1 MRSRGPA
8 PHRVPI
14 AMLIGTAA
22 LMAATVT
29 APTALAAAPNAV
41 TIVGDFTSE
50 IGCAT
55 DWDVACTAARLT
67 QRPDG
72 AWSTT
77 LSLPAGNHSYKAVLN
92 GSWSENYG
100 ARAEANGPNIPIEVP
115 AGGKRV
121 TFAYDPVTHWI
132 TDDVNHQLVT
142 AAGSFQS
149 ELGCAGDWAPECL
162 KSWLQ
167 DVDGDGTYAWSTT
180 AIPAGTHHVKAAI
193 GQSWTENYGQGGTP
207 GGTDIA
213 FTVPSAGATTSFGY
227 NATNHVLTVTST
239 GGSGGALMVVAA
251 GDFQSELGCGGDWS
265 TTCDNSRLSDT
276 DGDGTY
282 TSSTTAIPAG
292 NWQVK
297 ATIGGSWDEN
307 YGQGGTPNGANI
319 VFTVPA
325 NGARTDFAY
334 NATSHVLTVRSESGD
349 VGVPGPGTPPD
360 SGTKAHW
367 LSRKYIAWD
376 RATGTGTY
384 YLYSTAG
391 GDVRIGAPSRAI
403 KLQPVPGGLPAGLRQ
418 AFPQQANLGA
428 LALPDTVTEADI
440 EKILTGDVAVASF
453 DGTSLRASTRLRN
466 HGVLDDVH
474 ASARTRAL
482 GPVWTAGVPAL
493 HLWAPTARSVK
504 VALYDDATTNTPSS
518 TVALA
523 ASGDGVWSVTGNAT
537 WKNKYYLFDVEV
549 LSDSGSFQRNTVTD
563 PYSVGLSTNGT
574 RSALLDLTDPGLAP
588 TGWTSLTKPAL
599 AKPEDQA
606 IYELH
611 IRDFSIGDTT
621 VPAADR
627 GTYRAFASP
636 GSNGMKH
643 LADLARAGLTTVHL
657 LPFADFT
664 LQEQRSQ
671 HQTPQCDLRSMPRDS
686 DQQQSCVNA
695 VANSDGFDWG
705 YNTQHYTVPEG
716 SFATNPQGGARTLE
730 TRQMIAGL
738 NSAGLRT
745 VMDVVFNHT
754 PDAGPNGTN
763 NLDRIVPGYYH
774 RLNADGQVET
784 STCCPNTA
792 AEHAMMGKLLID
804 SVLTWAKA
812 YKIDGFRFD
821 LMGHHPKSVLT
832 DLRAALDTLTV
843 ARDGVDG
850 RSVYLYGEGWDFGEV
865 AGNALFT
872 QATQVNMA
880 GTGIG
885 TFNDRIRDAVR
896 GGGPADANP
905 RAQGFASG
913 LFTASNGDG
922 VNGDSTAQKTKLLLQ
937 QDQIKV
943 GLTGNLKDYTFVDRT
958 GSSVKGSQVPYGG
971 SPTGYTTDPQESIA
985 YVDAH
990 DDLVLFDNLAYKL
1003 PANTG
1008 MADRIRAQ
1016 SLALSIPALSQG
1028 VAFWHAGSE
1037 MLRSKSF
1044 DSNSYNSGDWFNAYD
1059 PTKTDNG
1066 FGRGLP
1072 ASERAKSQWSYAKPL
1087 LADPAL
1093 KPSAADIAKA
1103 AAQSTDFLKVRA
1115 ANPLFRLATA
1125 AQVQQKV
1132 SFPDSGPNQKP
1143 GVIVMRIDDTTGTD
1157 IDPNVKSLVVVVN
1170 AGTQPVSHTLAATQ
1184 GTNYTLDPTQAA
1196 GSDPIVKTATFTP
1209 STGTFTVPAR
1219 TTAVFRLAQ

>member
-1 MRSRGPA
+1 MRPRGPA
-8 PHRVPI
+8 PRRAPI
-14 AMLIGTAA
+14 AVLATTAA
-22 LMAATVT
+22 LVAATIT
-29 APTALAAAPNAV
+29 TSTALAAPPTSV
-41 TIVGDFTSE
+41 TVVGDFTAE
-50 IGCAT
+50 IGCAV
-55 DWDVACTAARLT
+55 DWDVACAATRLT
-67 QRPDG
+67 RRADG
-72 AWSTT
+72 MWSTT
-77 LSLPAGNHSYKAVLN
+77 LSLPAGRHAYKAALD

-100 ARAEANGPNIPIEVP
+100 AGAVANGPNIVVEVP
-115 AGGKRV
+115 TGGTRV

-132 TDDVNHQLVT
+132 TDDVNHRIVT

-149 ELGCAGDWAPECL
+149 ELGCAGDWAPDCL
-162 KSWLQ
+162 KPWLQ
-167 DVDGDGTYAWSTT
+167 DIDRDGTYTFSTT
-180 AIPAGTHHVKAAI
+180 AIPAGT
-193 GQSWTENYGQGGTP
+193 
-207 GGTDIA
+207 
-213 FTVPSAGATTSFGY
+213 
-227 NATNHVLTVTST
+227 
-239 GGSGGALMVVAA
+239 
-251 GDFQSELGCGGDWS
+251 
-265 TTCDNSRLSDT
+265 
-276 DGDGTY
+276 
-282 TSSTTAIPAG
+282 
-292 NWQVK
+292 WQVK
-297 ATIGGSWDEN
+297 ATIGGSWNEN
-307 YGQGGTPNGANI
+307 YGQGGVPNGANI
-319 VFTVPA
+319 AFTVGG
-325 NGARTDFAY
+325 NGAKTDFAY
-334 NATSHVLTVRSESGD
+334 NATSHLLTVRSDGGD

-360 SGTKAHW
+360 AGVKAHW
-367 LSRKYIAWD
+367 LSRKHIAWD
-376 RATGTGTY
+376 RVTGSGTY
-384 YLYSTAG
+384 YLYTRPD

-403 KLQPVPGGLPAGLRQ
+403 KLEPVPGGLPADLRR
-418 AFPQQANLGA
+418 AFPRQANLGA
-428 LALPDTVTEADI
+428 LALPDTVAEADI
-440 EKILTGDVAVASF
+440 EKILTGDVAVAAF
-453 DGTSLRASTRLRN
+453 DGTSPRASTRLRN

-504 VALYDDATTNTPSS
+504 VALYDDATAGTPSS

-523 ASGDGVWSVTGNAT
+523 ASGDGVWSATGNAT
-537 WKNKYYLFDVEV
+537 WKNKFYLFEVEV
-549 LSDSGSFQRNTVTD
+549 LAENGTFVRHQVTD

-574 RSALLDLTDPGLAP
+574 RSALLDLADPALAP
-588 TGWTSLTKPAL
+588 SGWTSLPKPVL

-611 IRDFSIGDTT
+611 IRDFSIADGT

-627 GTYRAFASP
+627 GTYRAFTHA

-664 LQEQRSQ
+664 IQEQRSQ
-671 HQTPQCDLRSMPRDS
+671 HRNPQCDLRSMARDS
-686 DQQQSCVNA
+686 DQQQACVNA
-695 VANSDGFDWG
+695 VADSDGFDWG
-705 YNTQHYTVPEG
+705 YNSQHYTVPEG
-716 SFATNPQGGARTLE
+716 SFTTEPQGGARTLE
-730 TRQMIAGL
+730 TRQMVAGL
-738 NSAGLRT
+738 NNAGLRV
-745 VMDVVFNHT
+745 VMDVVYNHT
-754 PDAGPNGTN
+754 PDSGPGGSN

-792 AEHAMMGKLLID
+792 AEHAMMGKLLVD

-843 ARDGVDG
+843 AKDGVDG
-850 RSVYLYGEGWDFGEV
+850 KAVYLYGEGWDFGEV

-885 TFNDRIRDAVR
+885 TFNDRVRDAVR

-913 LFTASNGDG
+913 LFTAPNGDG
-922 VNGDSTAQKTKLLLQ
+922 VNGDSSAQRTKLLLH
-937 QDQIKV
+937 QDQIKI
-943 GLTGNLKDYTFVDRT
+943 GLAGNLKDYTFTDRT
-958 GSSVKGSQVPYGG
+958 GATVKGSQVPYGG
-971 SPTGYTTDPQESIA
+971 SPAGYTSDPQESVA

-990 DDLVLFDNLAYKL
+990 DDLVLFDNLTYKL
-1003 PANTG
+1003 PTGTG

-1044 DSNSYNSGDWFNAYD
+1044 DSNSYNSGDWFNLYD
-1059 PTKTDNG
+1059 TTKTDNG

-1072 ASERAKSQWSYAKPL
+1072 ASERSRGQWSYAKPL

-1093 KPSAADIAKA
+1093 KPAPADIAKA
-1103 AAQSTDFLKVRA
+1103 AAQSRDFLKVRA
-1115 ANPLFRLATA
+1115 TNPLFRLATA

-1132 SFPDSGPNQKP
+1132 SFPDSGPHQKP
-1143 GVIVMRIDDTTGTD
+1143 GVIVMRIDDTTGAD
-1157 IDPNVKSLVVVVN
+1157 VDPHARGLVVVFN
-1170 AGTQPVSHTLAATQ
+1170 ASTQPVSHPVAAAQ
-1184 GTNYTLDPTQAA
+1184 GVTYTLDPVQAA
-1196 GSDPIVKTATFTP
+1196 GSDPIVKTATFAS

>member
-1 MRSRGPA
+1 MFA
-8 PHRVPI
+8 I
-14 AMLIGTAA
+14 AS
-22 LMAATVT
+22 LMAGSVVGPSAV
-29 APTALAAAPNAV
+29 AAPPTSV
-41 TIVGDFTSE
+41 GVVGDFTGE

-55 DWDVACTAARLT
+55 DWDVACTATRLT
-67 QRPDG
+67 RRADG
-72 AWSTT
+72 TWSVP
-77 LSLPAGNHSYKAVLN
+77 LSLPAGRHSYKAALN

-100 ARAEANGPNIPIEVP
+100 AGAVANGPNIALEVP
-115 AGGKRV
+115 AGGARV

-132 TDDVNHQLVT
+132 TDDVNHRIVT

-149 ELGCAGDWAPECL
+149 ELACADDWAPDCL

-167 DVDGDGTYAWSTT
+167 DIDGDGTYTWSTN

-193 GQSWTENYGQGGTP
+193 GQSWAENYGQNGVRGGA
-207 GGTDIA
+207 DIP
-213 FTVPSAGATTSFGY
+213 FTVPSAGATTSFSY
-227 NATNHVLTVTST
+227 NSATHVLTVTSH
-239 GGSGGALMVVAA
+239 GGGGGTLAVVAA
-251 GDFQSELGCGGDWS
+251 GDFQSELGCAGDWS
-265 TTCDNSRLSDT
+265 PSCGNSRLSDT

-282 TSSTTAIPAG
+282 TFSTTAIPAG
-292 NWQVK
+292 AWQVK

-307 YGQGGTPNGANI
+307 YGQDGTPNGANI
-319 VFTVPA
+319 AFTVSG
-325 NGARTDFAY
+325 NGAKTDFAY
-334 NATSHVLTVRSESGD
+334 NATSHLLTARSDG
-349 VGVPGPGTPPD
+349 GIGAPGPGTPPEA
-360 SGTKAHW
+360 GIKAHW
-367 LSRKYIAWD
+367 LSRKHIAWD

-384 YLYSTAG
+384 YLYTRPD

-403 KLQPVPGGLPAGLRQ
+403 KLEPVPGGLPADLRRAFPRQ
-418 AFPQQANLGA
+418 ADLGA
-428 LALPDTVTEADI
+428 LALPDGIAEADI
-440 EKILTGDVAVASF
+440 EKILTGDVAVAAF
-453 DGTSLRASTRLRN
+453 DGASLRASTRLRN

-482 GPVWTAGVPAL
+482 GPMWTAGVPAL

-504 VALYDDATTNTPSS
+504 VNLYDDATTGTPSS
-518 TVALA
+518 TVDLA
-523 ASGDGVWSVTGNAT
+523 AGGDGVWTATGNAT
-537 WKNKYYLFDVEV
+537 WKNKFYLFDVEV
-549 LSDSGSFQRNTVTD
+549 LADNGSFQRHQVTD

-574 RSALLDLTDPGLAP
+574 RSALLDLADPALAP
-588 TGWTSLTKPAL
+588 AGWTSLAKPAL

-627 GTYRAFASP
+627 GTYRAFTHA

-664 LQEQRSQ
+664 IQEQRSQ
-671 HQTPQCDLRSMPRDS
+671 HQNPQCDLRSMARDS

-716 SFATNPQGGARTLE
+716 SFATDPQGGARTLQ
-730 TRQMIAGL
+730 TRQMVAGL
-738 NSAGLRT
+738 NGAGLRA
-745 VMDVVFNHT
+745 VMDVVYNHT
-754 PDAGPNGTN
+754 PDAGPSGTN

-774 RLNADGQVET
+774 RLNAEGQVEN

-792 AEHAMMGKLLID
+792 AEHAMMGKLLVD

-843 ARDGVDG
+843 AKDGVDG
-850 RSVYLYGEGWDFGEV
+850 KAVYLYGEGWDFGEV
-865 AGNALFT
+865 AGNTLFT

-880 GTGIG
+880 GTGVG

-943 GLTGNLKDYTFVDRT
+943 GLTGNLKDYSFVDRT
-958 GSSVKGSQVPYGG
+958 GATVKGSQVPYGG
-971 SPTGYTTDPQESIA
+971 SPTGYTSDPQESVA

-990 DDLVLFDNLAYKL
+990 DDLVLFDNLTYKL
-1003 PANTG
+1003 PTG
-1008 MADRIRAQ
+1008 TTMADRIRAQ

-1044 DSNSYNSGDWFNAYD
+1044 DSNSYNSGDWFNVYD

-1072 ASERAKSQWSYAKPL
+1072 ASERARSQWSYATPL

-1093 KPSAADIAKA
+1093 KPSPADIAKA
-1103 AAQSTDFLKVRA
+1103 AAQSKDFLTIRA
-1115 ANPLFRLATA
+1115 TNPLFRLATA

-1143 GVIVMRIDDTTGTD
+1143 GVIVMRIDDTTGAD
-1157 IDPNVKSLVVVVN
+1157 VDPNVKGLVVIFN
-1170 AGTQPVSHTLAATQ
+1170 AGTQPTSHTLAAAQ
-1184 GTNYTLDPTQAA
+1184 GAGYTLDPTQAA
-1196 GSDPIVKTATFTP
+1196 GSDPVVKTATFTP
-1209 STGTFTVPAR
+1209 STGTFTVPPR
-1219 TTAVFRLAQ
+1219 TTAVFRLIQ